1 MTHALRANRRIPIVN
16 EGGVATKAVLRAAER
31 LGLSNKLLASILGV
45 SEASVSRMG
54 AGTFELSPG
63 DKSFELGLLFVRLF
77 RSLDAI
83 VDGDEAV
90 AAAWL
95 RTQNLALRQT
105 PLALIQTIAGLV
117 HVIAYLDT
125 RRSLA

>member
-1 MTHALRANRRIPIVN
+1 MTQALRSARRVVLVN
-16 EGGVATKAVLRAAER
+16 EGAVATKAVLRAAER
-31 LGLSNKLLASILGV
+31 LGLSNKVLAGIVGV
-45 SEASVSRMG
+45 SEATVSRMG
-54 AGTFELSPG
+54 TGTYQLSPG

-95 RTQNLALRQT
+95 RAQNLVLGQT
-105 PLALIQTIAGLV
+105 PLALIQTVAGLV
-117 HVIAYLDT
+117 HVLGYLDT

>member
-1 MTHALRANRRIPIVN
+1 MTPALRSDRRAPIVN
-16 EGGVATKAVLRAAER
+16 EGAVATKATLRAAER
-31 LGLSNKLLASILGV
+31 LGLSNKVLAAVVGV
-45 SEASVSRMG
+45 SEATVSRMG
-54 AGTFELSPG
+54 AGTYQLSPG

-95 RTQNLALRQT
+95 RTQNLSLRQT
-105 PLALIQTIAGLV
+105 PLALIQTVAGLV
-117 HVIAYLDT
+117 HVIGYLDT